1 MNSMQKP
8 LVSVIMPAYNAEK
21 YISKAIASVQQQTIE
36 NWELIVIDDCSGDGT
51 AEVVAG
57 FAQAD
62 SRIRFLKNE
71 QNSGVART
79 RNRGIEVCTGEYVAF
94 LDSDDIWHPE
104 KLECQIKCL
113 QENNGD
119 LSYTS
124 YSIVDHMGKQQCP
137 EVQRFPLTQHTGTH
151 ENEQQGQADT
161 GDDVRVGHG
170 DIREAQHQL
179 AHFGLQPVDADGCH
193 GAECYGNAGRQQGDQ
208 NRVAQQAQ
216 QILVPE
222 QFHIL
227 LQRKALKLGDILA
240 GIERGNDQ
248 HSHGDIQED
257 KDQDGNETICF
268 LHTTTPSSSPP
279 KRFMIP
285 VHTKTSAIST
295 RLRAAPKWG
304 LLPCLNHFSMMSP
317 IKMVSGL
324 PSFWEM

>member
-124 YSIVDHMGKQQCP
+124 YSIVDHMGKQQCADFVVP
-137 EVQRFPLTQHTGTH
+137 ETVDFDGLLK
-151 ENEQQGQADT
+151 ENVIGCSTVVVKSAQVKARGFEEDFF
-161 GDDVRVGHG
+161 HG
-170 DIREAQHQL
+170 DYVL
-179 AHFGLQPVDADGCH
+179 WLQ
-193 GAECYGNAGRQQGDQ
+193 
-208 NRVAQQAQ
+208 
-216 QILVPE
+216 
-222 QFHIL
+222 L
-227 LQRKALKLGDILA
+227 LQAGCKFVGVRQVLVDYFFHLDSKAGNKRRSAQMRWQIYRSYLKLSLGKSLWYFAHYALA
-240 GIERGNDQ
+240 GFR
-248 HSHGDIQED
+248 
-257 KDQDGNETICF
+257 KY
-268 LHTTTPSSSPP
+268 
-279 KRFMIP
+279 KK
-285 VHTKTSAIST
+285 V
-295 RLRAAPKWG
+295 
-304 LLPCLNHFSMMSP
+304 
-317 IKMVSGL
+317 
-324 PSFWEM
+324 